1 MRLTELL
8 NTENVTI
15 SCELF
20 PPKQGAQL
28 DNYKKI
34 VGDMAALKPA
44 YMSVT
49 YGATG
54 GTSDYTVELA
64 NEVRNVNH
72 IPALAHLTCA
82 SSTKEKVASVIQE
95 LKEKQIENVLALR
108 GDIPQNADFP
118 LPNQYKHAS
127 ELIYDIK
134 SQGDFCIGGACYPE
148 GHPESQM
155 FFDNNILYNFMYKA
169 LKHGI
174 DVPVVAGI
182 MPITNANQV
191 KRSIALSGSLVPRR
205 FLAIVDRFGS
215 DPAAMKQAGIAYA
228 TDQIIDLIAN
238 GVNHVHIYTMNKPDV
253 AGAILENLSDIYVR
267 DQYGYL
273 FPGKIYSFYEKNNI
287 ISCLEME
294 INVKKQE
301 EIFREIQEMMGETKE
316 GRIRWSVEV
325 MTTEANPAE
334 EKPVEHEDGLDW
346 TIDECYVSYYC
357 KYKGKD
363 FCLIT
368 YEMLKTA
375 NRSIGEQKVKSSNM
389 VFLPPLGMRFFDIHA
404 LLPYSIEVSNVL
416 LDAIHRLWV
425 MLLDMY
431 KVDKGSIYLNVRP
444 GTLTIEDEKN

>member
-148 GHPESQM
+148 GHPESSNKSVDMDYLKEKVDAGCDFVTTQM
-155 FFDNNILYNFMYKA
+155 FFDNSLLYSYLYRIREK
-169 LKHGI
+169 GI
-174 DVPVVAGI
+174 TIPVIAGI
-182 MPITNANQV
+182 MPVT
-191 KRSIALSGSLVPRR
+191 SGSQLKRIAQMSGSYMPAR
-205 FLAIVDRFGS
+205 FLSLVDKYG
-215 DPAAMKQAGIAYA
+215 DNPAAMKQAGIAYA
-228 TDQIIDLIAN
+228 TDQIIDLLAN
-238 GVNHVHIYTMNKPDV
+238 GIKGIHVYTMNKPDV
-253 AGAILENLSDIYVR
+253 AAQIQS
-267 DQYGYL
+267 
-273 FPGKIYSFYEKNNI
+273 NI
-287 ISCLEME
+287 SEL
-294 INVKKQE
+294 
-301 EIFREIQEMMGETKE
+301 
-316 GRIRWSVEV
+316 
-325 MTTEANPAE
+325 
-334 EKPVEHEDGLDW
+334 
-346 TIDECYVSYYC
+346 
-357 KYKGKD
+357 
-363 FCLIT
+363 
-368 YEMLKTA
+368 LK
-375 NRSIGEQKVKSSNM
+375 
-389 VFLPPLGMRFFDIHA
+389 
-404 LLPYSIEVSNVL
+404 
-416 LDAIHRLWV
+416 
-425 MLLDMY
+425 
-431 KVDKGSIYLNVRP
+431 
-444 GTLTIEDEKN
+444 